1 MDNRAIAAIL
11 EDLANLYALAGGT
24 DFYRERALRTAAESV
39 RHWPDSVEVLAA
51 EGRLTGIQGVG
62 PGIAAR
68 IAELC
73 RTGRLAE
80 YESLRAEFPPSLSE
94 ILQVPGVGL
103 KTARK
108 LHEELGIEDFATLEE

>member
-1 MDNRAIAAIL
+1 MDNRAIATVL

-39 RHWPDSVEVLAA
+39 RNWPESVAVMAA
-51 EGRLTGIQGVG
+51 EERLTAIQGVG
-62 PGIAAR
+62 PGIAWR

-80 YESLRAEFPPSLSE
+80 YENLRKEFPPSLSE
-94 ILQVPGVGL
+94 ILQVEGIGL

-108 LHEELGIEDFATLEE
+108 LH